1 MNDQNR
7 ASFFTTHAA
16 LEYFELDR
24 QLLGRVLSAGLSRGA
39 DACELFFQR
48 RRSVSLNLS
57 GHAVRKGGVSIIRGV
72 GVRVIKDGRTGY
84 SHTADLSETGMAE
97 AARVASM
104 IAEGFAGP
112 RTVEATRHIAD
123 DVRTIDVRNGH
134 TKKLYEESTDDFDV
148 GHARAWLE
156 SIDAQCHS
164 LDSRV
169 SRAIVFIQSA
179 SERVL
184 VVNSNG
190 RMASDDRPLF
200 MAYAGCVAES
210 GGRTEENMES
220 FGIRKNPRA
229 VMTSETAERLA
240 RGAVRGTVSLFDAV
254 ESPSG
259 EMPLV
264 LAPGGG
270 GILLHEAMGHG
281 FEADFIRKG
290 TSIFAG
296 KLGEKVAGT
305 DVTIVDSGLENE
317 SFGSLHIDDEGAVS
331 RETTLVEEG
340 RLSSWLHDG
349 VSASYFG
356 VEPTGNGRREDYRHA
371 PLPRM
376 RCTFMRPGPHSPEE
390 IIGSV
395 KRGIYAERFSNGE
408 VDIGPGDFSFYV
420 KSGFLIE
427 NGKLGAPVKDVNLI
441 GNGPAALAEVEMVGN
456 DLAFDEGCNYCGK
469 YGQSVPVGMGTPTL
483 KIRAITVGGRA

>member
-1 MNDQNR
+1 MNDHNNVS
-7 ASFFTTHAA
+7 SFTPHAA

-24 QLLGRVLSAGLSRGA
+24 ALLDRVLRAGLSRGA

-48 RRSVSLNLS
+48 QRSFSLDLS
-57 GHAVRKGGVSIIRGV
+57 GHAVRKGGVSVIRGV
-72 GVRVIKDGRTGY
+72 GIRVIKDGRTGF
-84 SHTADLSETGMAE
+84 SHTADLSETAMAE
-97 AARVASM
+97 SARIAAMIASGSAGQRAGDATTHTTGAFPDSRAAR
-104 IAEGFAGP
+104 
-112 RTVEATRHIAD
+112 
-123 DVRTIDVRNGH
+123 
-134 TKKLYEESTDDFDV
+134 LYEESADDFDV
-148 GHARAWLE
+148 RRARGWLE
-156 SIDAQCHS
+156 SIDAKCHS
-164 LDSRV
+164 LDSRI
-169 SRAIVFIQSA
+169 SRSIVVIQSSA
-179 SERVL
+179 ERIL
-184 VVNSNG
+184 VVNSDG

-200 MAYAGCVAES
+200 RAYVGCVAES
-210 GGRTEENMES
+210 GGRTEENWES
-220 FGIRKNPRA
+220 LGMRKNPRA
-229 VMTSETAERLA
+229 VMTAETAERLA
-240 RGAVRGTVSLFDAV
+240 SRAVRGAVSLFDAV

-296 KLGEKVAGT
+296 KLGEKVAET
-305 DVTIVDSGLENE
+305 DVTIVDTGLHGE
-317 SFGSLHIDDEGAVS
+317 SFGSIQFDDEGAPS

-340 RLSSWLHDG
+340 RLASWLHDG
-349 VSASYFG
+349 VSAAYFA

-376 RCTFMRPGPHSPEE
+376 RCTFMRPGPRSPEE

-427 NGKLGAPVKDVNLI
+427 DGKLGAPVKDVNLI
-441 GNGPAALAEVEMVGN
+441 GNGPAALAQVEMVGN
-456 DLAFDEGCNYCGK
+456 DLAFDESCNYCGK

-483 KIRAITVGGRA
+483 KIGTITVGGRA

>member
-1 MNDQNR
+1 MKAQNR
-7 ASFFTTHAA
+7 DSSFTTHAA

-24 QLLGRVLSAGLSRGA
+24 QLLSRVLSTGISRGA

-72 GVRVIKDGRTGY
+72 GVRVIKNGRTGY

-97 AARVASM
+97 AARVAAM
-104 IAEGFAGP
+104 IAEGFAGS
-112 RTVEATRHIAD
+112 RTVDTTAHVAGNVQNSQAR
-123 DVRTIDVRNGH
+123 R
-134 TKKLYEESTDDFDV
+134 LYEESTDDFDV
-148 GHARAWLE
+148 GRARAWLE

-169 SRAIVFIQSA
+169 SRAIVVIQAA

-184 VVNSNG
+184 VVNSEG
-190 RMASDDRPLF
+190 RIASDDRPLF
-200 MAYAGCVAES
+200 TAYAGCVAES
-210 GGRTEENMES
+210 GGRTEENWES
-220 FGIRKNPRA
+220 IGIRKNPLA
-229 VMTSETAERLA
+229 VMTGETAERLA
-240 RGAVRGTVSLFDAV
+240 SRAVRGTVSLFDAV

-296 KLGEKVAGT
+296 RLGEKVAES
-305 DVTIVDSGLENE
+305 DVTIVDSGLETE
-317 SFGSLHIDDEGAVS
+317 SFGSLHIDDEGAAS

-340 RLSSWLHDG
+340 RLSSWLHDS
-349 VSASYFG
+349 VSAAYFG

-427 NGKLGAPVKDVNLI
+427 DGKLGAPVKDVNLI
-441 GNGPAALAEVEMVGN
+441 GNGPAALAQIEMVGN
-456 DLAFDEGCNYCGK
+456 DLAFDTGCNHCGK